1 MAAQHRALMPGRL
14 QTFKRRKVGWW
25 RLQNHLNYALIT
37 TEIFQECP
45 FYAGFRQKLPNYRG
59 SEKFAR
65 LYINDDKAHIEYN
78 INK

>member
-45 FYAGFRQKLPNYRG
+45 FYAGFRQKLPNYRDF
-59 SEKFAR
+59 EKFTH
-65 LYINDDKAHIEYN
+65 LYINDDKAHIEIY